1 MQSQQ
6 NLVLRQ
12 SRTCM
17 TPLKAPFMVD
27 EELRESPVFQ
37 LNCIKIGTKTNTV
50 PVQSAE
56 TTRRSERTESCRV
69 FSKDDIPNH

>member
-1 MQSQQ
+1 MI
-6 NLVLRQ
+6 
-12 SRTCM
+12 
-17 TPLKAPFMVD
+17 D

-69 FSKDDIPNH
+69 FSKDDIPNR